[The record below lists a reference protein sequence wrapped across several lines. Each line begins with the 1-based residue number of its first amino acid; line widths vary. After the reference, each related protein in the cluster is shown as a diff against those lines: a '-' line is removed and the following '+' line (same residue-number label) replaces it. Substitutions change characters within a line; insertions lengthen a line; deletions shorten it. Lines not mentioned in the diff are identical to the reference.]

1 MREQSE
7 QNAGTRAENDEDL
20 RAIDDP
26 GKKHEVSGT

>member
-20 RAIDDP
+20 SAIDDP
-26 GKKHEVSGT
+26 GKNMK